1 MRKKRDY
8 KKINVGFRTQKE
20 YDKFHKE
27 AVKEWGDG
35 RNADCMYIRT
45 CISQN
50 RKRRT
55 KSEKERVIVLVET
68 TQRLNNLLLET
79 DDPYIKEE
87 ISDILEEQ
95 GKLWVF

>member
-1 MRKKRDY
+1 MRRKRDY

-20 YDKFHKE
+20 YDKFHNE

-50 RKRRT
+50 RIRRT
-55 KSEKERVIVLVET
+55 KSEKERAITLVET
-68 TQRLNNLLLET
+68 TQQLNNLLLET
-79 DDPYIKEE
+79 DDPHIKEE
-87 ISDILEEQ
+87 ISSILEEQ

>member
-55 KSEKERVIVLVET
+55 KSEKERVTALVIS
-68 TQRLNNLLLET
+68 TQKLNDLSFATN
-79 DDPYIKEE
+79 DPFVKEE
-87 ISDILEEQ
+87 IIEILKEQ
-95 GKLWVF
+95 RKLWAF